1 MFFNLRNI
9 KVYLNVYGEVLEWR
23 GDSGNVE
30 EVRGN
35 EISSICEELIRNSRY
50 VRVKVKVYYF
60 YGIKIR

>member
-35 EISSICEELIRNSRY
+35 EISSICEELICNSRY